1 MQFYKIIETWTRI
14 VAVERKMSGQEVVM
28 DWMPEMKG
36 RVRMVPGFLLPG
48 LEEQPTGE
56 ISSFSGKPQFCF

>member
-1 MQFYKIIETWTRI
+1 M
-14 VAVERKMSGQEVVM
+14 AVERKMSGQEVVM

>member
-14 VAVERKMSGQEVVM
+14 LAVERKMSGQEVVM

-36 RVRMVPGFLLPG
+36 RVKMVPELLLLGP
-48 LEEQPTGE
+48 EEQATGAM
-56 ISSFSGKPQFCF
+56 SSLPGKPQFCF

>member
-36 RVRMVPGFLLPG
+36 RVKMVPEFLLLG
-48 LEEQPTGE
+48 LDEQPTGE
-56 ISSFSGKPQFCF
+56 ISSFSGKPRFCF